1 MNTLLILILIG
12 FIVAIL
18 AVSIHKTFKAAAPYV
33 LALYPLGLTVF
44 FFSQLSAVH
53 DHGLHFSTSW
63 VPSLGINFDFAL
75 DGLSLLMALLVSG
88 IGTFVVIYAG
98 GYLHGDSNL
107 GKFYLYLMLF
117 MSAMLGVVL
126 ADNIIL
132 LFIFWELTSISS
144 FFLIGYKHKYEDS
157 RDSALQ
163 ALLITG
169 AGGLALLAGLILL
182 AQIAGTTQLSALI
195 DQADIIQSHALYP
208 VMLMLVLAG
217 AFTKSAQFP
226 FHFWLPGA
234 MAAPTPVSAYL
245 HSATMVKAGIYL
257 LARLHPAL
265 SGTPLWIGVVTT
277 VGAFTM
283 LMGGYLSWQKFD
295 LKKILAYSTISAL
308 GTLTMLL
315 GIGSELAVKTALTFL
330 LGHSLYKGALFM
342 LAGGIDHETGTRD
355 VRILGGLRK
364 SMPITFVAT
373 VLAILSMSGIP
384 PLFGFVAKELIYET
398 TLDMYSNAW
407 LTTAV
412 AVLANIGMGAA
423 GWIIIIKVFFGPEG
437 DTPKHAHETPWTLW
451 AGPVTLAALS
461 LIFGIFPNLFGT
473 TLLPDAYHV
482 FFPESTKKIY
492 LALWHGFKP
501 PLYLSIVTV
510 LGAIGLYL
518 VHERLLPLA
527 ERIDRISAVGPQML
541 YKRGIKALPVRA
553 GELSHIIQNGKLRNY
568 LLWTTLS
575 AFIFFGLGIW
585 YSDVP
590 LNIFHAGN
598 FTPRYYEIGLSIML
612 MIAAIGAAASSSRMV
627 SIAFLGIVGYVIA
640 VFYIL
645 FGAPDLAM
653 TQFSIETL
661 SVILL
666 VLAIYKLPR
675 FAGVSTRLEH
685 RRDAIVAGALGAL
698 VTLMIMAAT
707 AFPLESRLTPFFS
720 ENTYLLAKGENV
732 VNVILVDFRGMDT
745 MGEVVV
751 LVIAALGAYALTK
764 LVPQKEAEE

>member
-1 MNTLLILILIG
+1 MS
-12 FIVAIL
+12 V
-18 AVSIHKTFKAAAPYV
+18 HKIFKAATPYI
-33 LALYPLGLTVF
+33 LALYPLGLTVY

-53 DHGLHFSTSW
+53 HHALQFQSSW
-63 VPSLGINFDFAL
+63 VPSLGINFDFSL

-98 GYLHGDSNL
+98 GYLHGDENL
-107 GKFYLYLMLF
+107 GKFYLFLLLF

-195 DQADIIQSHALYP
+195 GQADIIQNHALYP
-208 VMLMLVLAG
+208 VMLILVLAG

-265 SGTPLWIGVVTT
+265 SGTPLWIGIVTT
-277 VGAFTM
+277 FGAFTM

-315 GIGSELAVKTALTFL
+315 GIGTKLAVETALTFL
-330 LGHSLYKGALFM
+330 LAHSLYKGALFM

-364 SMPITFVAT
+364 TMPITFVAT
-373 VLAILSMSGIP
+373 TIAILSMSGIP
-384 PLFGFVAKELIYET
+384 PLFGFVAKELVYDS
-398 TLDMYSNAW
+398 TLHMDSAAW

-423 GWIIIIKVFFGPEG
+423 GWIIIVKTFFGPEG

-451 AGPVTLAALS
+451 IGPVVLAGLS
-461 LIFGIFPNLFGT
+461 VLFGI
-473 TLLPDAYHV
+473 LPDIYGSGLLNDAFHV
-482 FFPESTKKIY
+482 FFPDSDKHIH
-492 LALWHGFKP
+492 LALWHGFKT

-518 VHERLLPLA
+518 VHERLLPVA
-527 ERIDRISAVGPQML
+527 ERIDQISAIGPQNL

-553 GELSHIIQNGKLRNY
+553 NQVSHIIQNGKLRNY
-568 LLWTTLS
+568 LLWTTV
-575 AFIFFGLGIW
+575 AGFVFFLLGLW
-585 YSDVP
+585 YSDIP
-590 LNIFHAGN
+590 LTFRASFN
-598 FTPRYYEIGLSIML
+598 FAPRYYEIGLSVML
-612 MIAAIGAAASSSRMV
+612 MIAAIGAAASSSRMA

-675 FAGVSTRLEH
+675 FAGVSTKLEH
-685 RRDAIVAGALGAL
+685 RRDAIVSAIMGAM
-698 VTLMIMAAT
+698 VTLMIIAAT
-707 AFPLESRLTPFFS
+707 SFPLESRLSPFFS
-720 ENTYLLAKGENV
+720 ENTYILAKGHNV

-745 MGEVVV
+745 MGEVAV

-764 LVPQKEAEE
+764 LVPQKEGN